1 MLSNMPAFVFCSAFG
16 NFVDLSKSF
25 DNYQV
30 MSSLPYSPPVL
41 VKVAPSE
48 KRNTPSSSLRVT
60 MHHLSLFPCLA
71 LTCTHMSSIPTQK
84 SSTWSELRVEWR
96 RSSTSAVLGAARR
109 PPTGEGGKKIKAC
122 HHPEG
127 KCLWHLPHRQRRHQQ
142 QLGSSPSTIIIF
154 FKTYIFNN
162 KIKTSFRFHT
172 AAITSQY
179 LSLDQLVALGARF

>member
-1 MLSNMPAFVFCSAFG
+1 MLSNMLTFVCSAFG

-71 LTCTHMSSIPTQK
+71 LTSTHMSSIPTQK

-109 PPTGEGGKKIKAC
+109 PPAGGGKKIKAC

-142 QLGSSPSTIIIF
+142 QSGSSPYKLII